1 MFRHH
6 QPLVLIFS
14 ALSGWRKAALA
25 MVCGALGI
33 LPTALNAGSINFYNV
48 PGNTL
53 LKEDGVTALDNG
65 FVFEFGTFE
74 AGFTPTGN
82 NITNWIDNWKPFA
95 RAEAPSINGWNSSI
109 SYFNKSGILQLSGQS
124 DQGLSADVF
133 AAGELAYLWVY
144 NDFSITDGSQWA
156 LVTNDSTDLNP
167 ANDWLLPNP
176 SEALPWEYP
185 LSNALNPVWGGLHN
199 VQGGGNFTA
208 PLTAFTLQTHA
219 VPEPGSVMLVLLAGL
234 AWRIQRARRS

>member
-1 MFRHH
+1 M
-6 QPLVLIFS
+6 
-14 ALSGWRKAALA
+14 
-25 MVCGALGI
+25 
-33 LPTALNAGSINFYNV
+33 
-48 PGNTL
+48 
-53 LKEDGVTALDNG
+53 EDGVTALDNA

-156 LVTNDSTDLNP
+156 LVTNDSSDLNP
-167 ANDWLLPNP
+167 ANDWL
-176 SEALPWEYP
+176 
-185 LSNALNPVWGGLHN
+185 GLHN

>member
-1 MFRHH
+1 MNSLRNHPEPFAPAAPGLRAIWLT
-6 QPLVLIFS
+6 LVAGFLTLVS
-14 ALSGWRKAALA
+14 PALQ
-25 MVCGALGI
+25 
-33 LPTALNAGSINFYNV
+33 AGSINFYNV

-53 LKEDGVTALDNG
+53 LQQDGVTALDNA
-65 FVFEFGTFE
+65 FKFEFGTFD
-74 AGFTPTGN
+74 AGFTPTTN
-82 NITNWIDNWKPFA
+82 NITDWMANWKPFA

-144 NDFSITDGSQWA
+144 NVFSITDGGQWA
-156 LVTNDSTDLNP
+156 LATNDSSDGNA
-167 ANDWLLPNP
+167 ANDWLLPSP

-208 PLTAFTLQTHA
+208 PLAAFTLQTHA
-219 VPEPGSVMLVLLAGL
+219 VPEPGSVLLVMLAGV
-234 AWRIQRARRS
+234 AWRIKRARR